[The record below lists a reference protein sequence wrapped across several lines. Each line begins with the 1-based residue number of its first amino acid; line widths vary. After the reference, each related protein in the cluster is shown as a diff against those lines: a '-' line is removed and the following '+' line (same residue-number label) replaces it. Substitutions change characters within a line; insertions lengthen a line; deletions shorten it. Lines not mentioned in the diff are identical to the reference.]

1 MKKALEKA
9 FLQYYD
15 DLLGKE
21 KMLNKK
27 VSNRVI
33 KEWEVLNE
41 QQRQGSCRQF
51 TGEDVKRALFDIEDT
66 KSPGPDNY
74 TSDSFKAA

>member
-1 MKKALEKA
+1 MGNGLRMKKALEKA

-41 QQRQGSCRQF
+41 Q
-51 TGEDVKRALFDIEDT
+51 
-66 KSPGPDNY
+66 
-74 TSDSFKAA
+74 